1 MNTCCQ
7 NKGVLKV
14 SGSVKLKMLL
24 EDGKVFVN
32 RDKVNVIRNIL
43 NYCGVKHFEF
53 PLGEETLFEIDI
65 E

>member
-1 MNTCCQ
+1 MNTCYQ

-14 SGSVKLKMLL
+14 SQSVKLKMLM
-24 EDGKVFVN
+24 EDGKVYVN
-32 RDKVNVIRNIL
+32 KTQVNLIRNTL